1 MLNNLLQLPEK
12 TIKIGSFN
20 ITLSVTGVLEMLIF
34 AVVSYYIILW
44 VKRTKAWTL
53 LKGALLLFIT
63 YLLAKF
69 LGFNAIAYLFETS
82 VGSMIIAAIVIF
94 QPELRSALEKL
105 GNRRLFGDILGS
117 GSDNTGLN
125 SQSVDAIVRA
135 VSQLGRDKV
144 GALIVVERAIDLR
157 EYIDTGIQIDAR
169 ISSALLEQV
178 FEHNTPLH
186 DGAVVIR
193 DNRIVA
199 ATCYLPLSK
208 STDISKNLG
217 TRHRAGLGI
226 SEASDAIALIASE
239 ETGALSVAMDGRLI
253 HDVTADRIR
262 DILSDFRFSQ
272 EEKKEASSIHN
283 LLKSWKEKRRND

>member
-1 MLNNLLQLPEK
+1 
-12 TIKIGSFN
+12 
-20 ITLSVTGVLEMLIF
+20 
-34 AVVSYYIILW
+34 
-44 VKRTKAWTL
+44 
-53 LKGALLLFIT
+53 
-63 YLLAKF
+63 
-69 LGFNAIAYLFETS
+69 
-82 VGSMIIAAIVIF
+82 
-94 QPELRSALEKL
+94 
-105 GNRRLFGDILGS
+105 
-117 GSDNTGLN
+117 
-125 SQSVDAIVRA
+125 RA

>member
-34 AVVSYYIILW
+34 AVASYYIILW

-82 VGSMIIAAIVIF
+82 VGSLIIAAIVIF

-117 GSDNTGLN
+117 GADNTGLN

-272 EEKKEASSIHN
+272 EEKKETSSIHN